1 MEDTKMAQNVT
12 KLPVKT
18 VAQGRWPAGLRPLES
33 LQREIDRLFEDFG
46 QWRFPFTRA
55 LAGFEPMWQAGMSWG
70 AVPAVDVVESDKTY
84 EITAELP
91 GIDEKNVELTVSG
104 GMLSIKGEKS
114 EEKEDKQKGYYLSER
129 QYGSF
134 QRSFALPEDVEADK
148 IDASFKNGVLTVSL
162 PKKAEAVKPEKK
174 ISIKAA

>member
-1 MEDTKMAQNVT
+1 MAQPVT

-18 VAQGRWPAGLRPLES
+18 AAQGSRPAGWRPLES

-46 QWRFPFTRA
+46 QGAWRYPFSRA
-55 LAGFEPMWQAGMSWG
+55 MAGFEPMWQAGMSWG
-70 AVPAVDVVESDKTY
+70 AAPAVDVAENDKAY

-91 GIDEKNVELTVSG
+91 GLDDKHVELTLSD
-104 GMLSIKGEKS
+104 GMLSIKGEKT
-114 EEKEDKQKGYYLSER
+114 EEKEEKQKGYYLSER

-134 QRSFALPEDVEADK
+134 QRSFALPDNVEADK
-148 IDASFKNGVLTVSL
+148 IDATFKNGVLTITL

-174 ISIKAA
+174 IAVKAA